1 MFSFFYT
8 FAKIIYYPYTIHT
21 LFSILFMKKKL
32 ENNIDKDQPFSHT
45 SPAFKKIFIIKKTTK
60 IPSQIFEFTWT
71 GIDWLDGDAIRD
83 LIQQCF
89 GEDFMN
95 DVKVKD
101 ICCDNQ
107 IYYLHDWINSFLDT
121 WLIPVHEFS
130 SKYEKADEQEK
141 LRLLDNVF
149 AWNSSAVKWVYTPI
163 NIFNQDYVF
172 EVVMAKAG
180 KPLDY
185 AEVEYFEGVNCD
197 DIPTLYKIW
206 TIVHEIWHHIFEEKI
221 DWTDLMQKW
230 TTVIDQTWPL
240 TKYAKVYAEKWIL
253 YYNENMWEAIR
264 IFITNRPYLQQNFPA
279 VDVFITKY
287 FPMIHPYINKKN

>member
-1 MFSFFYT
+1 
-8 FAKIIYYPYTIHT
+8 
-21 LFSILFMKKKL
+21 
-32 ENNIDKDQPFSHT
+32 
-45 SPAFKKIFIIKKTTK
+45 
-60 IPSQIFEFTWT
+60 
-71 GIDWLDGDAIRD
+71 
-83 LIQQCF
+83 
-89 GEDFMN
+89 MN

-107 IYYLHDWINSFLDT
+107 VYYFHEWLNNFFNT
-121 WLIPVHEFS
+121 WLIPVDEFR

-149 AWNSSAVKWVYTPI
+149 AWNSSAVKWLYTPI
-163 NIFNQDYVF
+163 NIFNQDYIF

-185 AEVEYFEGVNCD
+185 AEIEYFEGVDREN
-197 DIPTLYKIW
+197 IPMLYKIW

-221 DWTDLMQKW
+221 DWADLMDKR

-240 TKYAKVYAEKWIL
+240 TKYAKVYAEKGIL

-264 IFITNRPYLQQNFPA
+264 IFVTNRPYLQQNFPA
-279 VDVFITKY
+279 VDAFITKY